1 MVCSQEPYGN
11 ITITFKPNQIVLTRH
26 FFNRGL
32 VETSL
37 FFKLPLEEEGNPEE
51 TCDGVHCLLGSWRPG
66 TAAARAVQEQLRRID
81 EETTALVKELK
92 EEWIGWQELPFFPPL
107 AQFNPGYYLMVSS
120 EFNWPAVGCLHL
132 AAINCDDDRNVLDY
146 DFLIAPKV
154 KAVVFYLSKA

>member
-1 MVCSQEPYGN
+1 MICSQEPYGS
-11 ITITFKPNQIVLTRH
+11 ITIIFKPNQIVLTRH
-26 FFNRGL
+26 FFNCGL

-37 FFKLPLEEEGNPEE
+37 FFKLPLEEEGNSEAHGGQWLFDNCQAEQEE
-51 TCDGVHCLLGSWRPG
+51 L
-66 TAAARAVQEQLRRID
+66 ARID

>member
-26 FFNRGL
+26 FFNCGL

-37 FFKLPLEEEGNPEE
+37 FFKLPLEEEGNSEA
-51 TCDGVHCLLGSWRPG
+51 PG
-66 TAAARAVQEQLRRID
+66 GQWLFDNWQAEQEQLARID

-92 EEWIGWQELPFFPPL
+92 EEWFGWQELPFFPPL

>member
-1 MVCSQEPYGN
+1 MICSQEPYGN

-26 FFNRGL
+26 FFNSGL

-92 EEWIGWQELPFFPPL
+92 EEWFGWQELPFFPSL
-107 AQFNPGYYLMVSS
+107 VQFKPGYYLVTSSEVNWPQVSS
-120 EFNWPAVGCLHL
+120 IDPAE
-132 AAINCDDDRNVLDY
+132 INLDGPAYDY
-146 DFLIAPKV
+146 DFLTSPKV
-154 KAVVFYLSKA
+154 